1 MIICKNLNPFSP
13 ILCLDEWMRKCPPQ
27 GKDKHWV
34 DGRSAKETAKHWLHT
49 IPVEFRDILKC
60 FNLNFEFCSPEYVSH
75 FDKYTGNARNHD
87 LLITAK
93 TNNGENFII
102 SVESKVDE
110 EFGPTI
116 GKYLNKIIEK
126 KNNGENSNAD
136 KRIEDLR
143 KAIFPNL
150 SNSDFGDLKYQLL
163 TAIVGTLAE
172 AKKQD
177 AKKAIFLVQTFISN
191 NMKSNLHRQNQID
204 FDYLIKLLTSGK
216 QEIIHDGDLVGPF
229 TFPGNEFIPGDV
241 ELWVGKYGIKI

>member
-1 MIICKNLNPFSP
+1 MKICKNLNPANP
-13 ILCLDEWMRKCPPQ
+13 INSLIDWESECTPQ

-49 IPVEFRDILKC
+49 IPAEFRDILKC
-60 FNLNFEFCSPEYVSH
+60 FNLKFELCSPEHVSKL
-75 FDKYTGNARNHD
+75 DNYKGNARNHD
-87 LLITAK
+87 LLITA
-93 TNNGENFII
+93 TDQNGEKFII

-110 EFGPTI
+110 PFDLTVEGRREAAMADIF
-116 GKYLNKIIEK
+116 
-126 KNNGENSNAD
+126 KNPRSKAQY
-136 KRIEDLR
+136 RINDLLE
-143 KAIFPNL
+143 AIFVKPNAKHEEL
-150 SNSDFGDLKYQLL
+150 RYQLL
-163 TAIVGTLAE
+163 TAIAGTLAE

-191 NMKSNLHRQNQID
+191 NMKSKLHRQNQMD

-241 ELWVGKYGIKI
+241 ELWVGKYGVKL